1 MLFMV
6 RICRYSI
13 FMQSSLGE
21 KWLWYL
27 YYVPYIALPM
37 LSLSAASWS
46 GKSENYRI
54 PMIIKIGWGI
64 AGLLMAGILT
74 NDLHHAALIF
84 TFRADGSLQ
93 ADYNWLYYVIF
104 IWDFSITL
112 SSYILLIIR
121 CRLSQCRKNWYIPVI
136 PSSVAFVLII
146 LYYAVGGAPTVFG
159 IKLYNIQ
166 EVYLLLFIGLWEEC
180 ISIGLISSNTG
191 YSRLFEQT
199 YINAEIKS
207 ADGKTVYRSGDYS
220 DTEDDADYRIKEFSI
235 KGGSVT
241 WREDISAV
249 NRINEDIEDATEQI
263 EEENVLIEEENRIYA
278 EKARYETRNRL
289 YDRIAKHTH
298 TQLVKIDDIL
308 HGNTETE
315 LRMKLCMLFGTYVKR
330 CSNLMLIAADNR
342 TASSKELYLAVSE
355 SIEAMS
361 MKCSP

>member
-1 MLFMV
+1 MPLFNLYAV
-6 RICRYSI
+6 KH
-13 FMQSSLGE
+13 GK

-27 YYVPYIALPM
+27 FYVPFIALPT

-74 NDLHHAALIF
+74 NDLHHTALIF

-146 LYYAVGGAPTVFG
+146 LYYTVGGAPTVFG

-199 YINAEIKS
+199 
-207 ADGKTVYRSGDYS
+207 
-220 DTEDDADYRIKEFSI
+220 
-235 KGGSVT
+235 
-241 WREDISAV
+241 
-249 NRINEDIEDATEQI
+249 
-263 EEENVLIEEENRIYA
+263 
-278 EKARYETRNRL
+278 
-289 YDRIAKHTH
+289 
-298 TQLVKIDDIL
+298 
-308 HGNTETE
+308 
-315 LRMKLCMLFGTYVKR
+315 
-330 CSNLMLIAADNR
+330 
-342 TASSKELYLAVSE
+342 
-355 SIEAMS
+355 
-361 MKCSP
+361 